1 MSAEIDR
8 GRVRGCPEPASVIA
22 GWHVPTRS
30 DGSLRQRALDIS
42 PAIMNRLGT
51 NANEMQQFDRI
62 LTDVIARTRD
72 LEE

>member
-1 MSAEIDR
+1 M
-8 GRVRGCPEPASVIA
+8 IA
-22 GWHVPTRS
+22 GGRVPTRS